1 MRTSFIEGLSLR
13 LPFEPNLPPM
23 PRLPPPIPPTSAPR
37 PFLPL
42 SMPTPRTMPPVA
54 HSEDVAYGVVQDTA
68 DVVDGAQ
75 TVVAATVC
83 VQAVTSTK
91 AQNFAI
97 VLSVLDV
104 SDDCA
109 AVRDCTQG
117 TAGQGVVSTKRA
129 NDVETAARRE
139 FL

>member
-1 MRTSFIEGLSLR
+1 MANR
-13 LPFEPNLPPM
+13 L
-23 PRLPPPIPPTSAPR
+23 
-37 PFLPL
+37 
-42 SMPTPRTMPPVA
+42 
-54 HSEDVAYGVVQDTA
+54 
-68 DVVDGAQ
+68 
-75 TVVAATVC
+75 VAATVC

-117 TAGQGVVSTKRA
+117 TAGQGSSQAPAPAPWLLLMSRSNPDA
-129 NDVETAARRE
+129 AAMSQRCARRGRHPSRGAAVVIAGGHE
-139 FL
+139 